1 MPTRPHTAR
10 HVRLCGAF
18 GGRLGSSLGFLLFAA
33 LSPRV
38 GGQLGTLATSLG
50 LLYAEGTSP
59 RLV

>member
-1 MPTRPHTAR
+1 VRPYR
-10 HVRLCGAF
+10 AF
-18 GGRLGSSLGFLLFAA
+18 GRRLASSLGLLLFAA

-50 LLYAEGTSP
+50 LLHAEGMSP